1 MIKKKRAS
9 DINIL
14 AKQIVDEATR
24 KGLPVEPK
32 LIKEKNHAAVALG
45 TLGGLKG
52 GKARAEKLSPEKRK
66 EIAQK
71 AAQKRRSKKAQPIV
85 VDKNHN

>member
-1 MIKKKRAS
+1 MTKKKRPS

-32 LIKEKNHAAVALG
+32 PIKEKNPAAVVLG
-45 TLGGLKG
+45 TSGGLKG
-52 GKARAEKLSPEKRK
+52 GKAGAEKLSPEKRK
-66 EIAQK
+66 EIAQN
-71 AAQKRRSKKAQPIV
+71 AAQRRWSKKAQP
-85 VDKNHN
+85 